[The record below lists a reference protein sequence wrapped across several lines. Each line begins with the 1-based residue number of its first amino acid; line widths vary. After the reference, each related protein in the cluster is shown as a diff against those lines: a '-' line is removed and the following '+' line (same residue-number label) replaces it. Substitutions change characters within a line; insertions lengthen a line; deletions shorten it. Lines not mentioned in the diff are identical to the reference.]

1 MQKTAYFQNQGLINV
16 LFPNVFIG
24 MITNFRSKLAIKM
37 IKLLFFIFN
46 ILILMGAN
54 HVWSQS
60 AGYLKQKTEKIE
72 KGSVFTKIVNREAPA
87 DIVYEDGEIIAFVP
101 LRPQAPVHFLIV
113 PKKEIHTINDIEEE
127 DALVLGKLFL
137 VAKKLA
143 KEHGISESGYRLS
156 INNNEDSGQSVFH
169 LHMHIMGGKK
179 LGPMVDQDYRN
190 KNKR

>member
-1 MQKTAYFQNQGLINV
+1 MQKTTCFQNEGLKKA
-16 LFPNVFIG
+16 LFPNVFTR
-24 MITNFRSKLAIKM
+24 MITNFKSKLTLKM
-37 IKLLFFIFN
+37 KKLQLSIFS

-54 HVWSQS
+54 HVRSQS
-60 AGYLKQKTEKIE
+60 AEYLKQKAEKIE
-72 KGSVFTKIVNREAPA
+72 KGSVFTKIINREAPA
-87 DIVYEDGEIIAFVP
+87 DIVYEDEEIIAFVP
-101 LRPQAPVHFLIV
+101 LRPQAPIHFLIV
-113 PKKEIHTINDIEEE
+113 PKKEIHTINDMEKD

-143 KEHGISESGYRLS
+143 KEYGISESGYRLA

-190 KNKR
+190 KNKH